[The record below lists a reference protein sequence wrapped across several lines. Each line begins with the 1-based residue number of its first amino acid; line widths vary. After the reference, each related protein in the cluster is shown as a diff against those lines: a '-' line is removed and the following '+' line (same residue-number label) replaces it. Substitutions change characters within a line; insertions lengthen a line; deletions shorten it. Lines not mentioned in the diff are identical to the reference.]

1 MLSKRLQAVAKFIDK
16 KDNLIDVGCDHGY
29 LGIYLKTNNLV
40 NTILLTD
47 VNKNALSNAISN
59 IKNFNLNIPT
69 ILTNGLEDVA
79 TNQYD
84 TISLSGMGTST
95 IKKILNPN
103 KLSTISKIIIQS
115 NNNLFE
121 LRAFLKTLG
130 YRLVDEIT
138 LQEKNI
144 WYVVCLFK
152 KGVDSSKFFKYG
164 ITKKDK
170 ILYYKYLINNYQ
182 KILKNIPIKDME
194 IRKQYLNEIDLLNK
208 LLEEC

>member
-84 TISLSGMGTST
+84 TISISGMGTST
-95 IKKILNPN
+95 IKKILNPT

-115 NNNLFE
+115 KSLLTNYIIFSYIFMWSLLTGGNMAAKNNSN
-121 LRAFLKTLG
+121 ANK
-130 YRLVDEIT
+130 
-138 LQEKNI
+138 K
-144 WYVVCLFK
+144 K
-152 KGVDSSKFFKYG
+152 KGS
-164 ITKKDK
+164 
-170 ILYYKYLINNYQ
+170 ILPLIVVLILGFLAYKANPEYWQQGRLFQ
-182 KILKNIPIKDME
+182 DLKNGG
-194 IRKQYLNEIDLLNK
+194 QK
-208 LLEEC
+208 LPS